1 MTEKNVTRV
10 PQCKTWREMIHCSK
24 NTEELIFESK
34 GKVSS
39 YTLHGLGKHLEI
51 GNLSLI
57 LRMSVT
63 N

>member
-1 MTEKNVTRV
+1 
-10 PQCKTWREMIHCSK
+10 MIHCSK

-51 GNLSLI
+51 ENLSLI